1 LKLLY
6 NNKPA
11 GEIMVSASLSQGNE
25 DGEQWPEVVEEFV
38 ISPRIDPRKTIP
50 LLSVLQ
56 SQDKTLNSKLNSYN

>member
-1 LKLLY
+1 
-6 NNKPA
+6 
-11 GEIMVSASLSQGNE
+11 MVSASLSQGNE

-38 ISPRIDPRKTIP
+38 ISPRIDPKKTIP

>member
-11 GEIMVSASLSQGNE
+11 GEIMVSASLSLGNE

-38 ISPRIDPRKTIP
+38 ISPRIDPKKTIP

>member
-38 ISPRIDPRKTIP
+38 ISPRIDQKKTKP

-56 SQDKTLNSKLNSYN
+56 SQDKTLNSKLNGFN